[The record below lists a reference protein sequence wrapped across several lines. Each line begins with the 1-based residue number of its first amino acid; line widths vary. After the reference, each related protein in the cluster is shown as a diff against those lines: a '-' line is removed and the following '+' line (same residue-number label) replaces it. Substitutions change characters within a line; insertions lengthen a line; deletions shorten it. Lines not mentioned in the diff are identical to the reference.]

1 MKATVCRERK
11 KYGCYHSGREVPA
24 WGKRRDSANTGS
36 FVPAMRAL
44 PALAVMLATVGMI
57 LICTLSYRSI
67 RTSASSGFK
76 YYTSVTVESGMTL
89 WGLADEYIDY
99 NYYKDR
105 DSYIAEVKSINHLDD
120 NGSLIAGQMLV
131 LPYYSN
137 EYIP

>member
-1 MKATVCRERK
+1 MPAC
-11 KYGCYHSGREVPA
+11 GR
-24 WGKRRDSANTGS
+24 RRDSADTRH
-36 FVPAMRAL
+36 FVPAVRAF

-67 RTSASSGFK
+67 KTSANSGFK

-105 DSYIAEVKSINHLDD
+105 DSYIAEVKNINHLDEK
-120 NGSLIAGQMLV
+120 GSLIAGQRLV